1 MLQPKV
7 SVIVPIFKVSQYIE
21 KCAISLFEQTL
32 DDIEYLFI
40 DDCSPDNSVDVLQAI
55 LNKYPQRRGYT
66 RIIRMNVNSGTSV
79 VRALGIK
86 EAKGEYIIHCDSD
99 DWIDVDYFEKLYKEA
114 IKENADIVVGDFIR
128 ESINSTYIIET
139 EVCNPPRKMLSEMHN
154 KSFYCM
160 LWNKLMKRSL
170 LVDNAI
176 VLKPGINMWEDV
188 LVCLQAFYYAKKIG
202 KMEGSYYHYWVNPTS
217 YTANSATESSYQQR
231 KYCIVEL
238 ENFFANKEGDWSLLL
253 NYWKILAKQYLLLP
267 ASLDLYRWR
276 NEFSEA
282 MIDINKM
289 GAFSERDKKKM
300 KIAVLSQFL
309 FMLYIMPDI
318 AIYQVKR
325 VKSIMTTIICQRFR

>member
-1 MLQPKV
+1 MLQPKI
-7 SVIVPIFKVSQYIE
+7 SVIVPIFEVEQYIE

-40 DDCSPDNSVDVLQAI
+40 DDCSLDESVEVLQAV
-55 LNKYPQRRGYT
+55 LDRYPQKRDCT
-66 RIIRMNVNSGTSV
+66 RIIKMSVNGGTSV
-79 VRALGIK
+79 VRALGMK
-86 EAKGEYIIHCDSD
+86 EANGEYVIHCDSD
-99 DWIDVDYFEKLYKEA
+99 DWVDIDYFEKLYNIA
-114 IKENADIVVGDFIR
+114 VKENADIVVGDFIR

-160 LWNKLMKRSL
+160 LWNKLMRRSL

-253 NYWKILAKQYLLLP
+253 NYWKMLAKLYLLLP
-267 ASLDLYRWR
+267 AYFNPYKWR

-282 MIDINKM
+282 AIDIDKI
-289 GAFSERDKKKM
+289 GAFSEKDKTKM
-300 KIAVLSQFL
+300 KMAVRSPLL
-309 FMLYIMPDI
+309 CVLYTMPDMVVFQ
-318 AIYQVKR
+318 AKR
-325 VKSIMTTIICQRFR
+325 IVKSIMRR